1 MCVSVCVRAC
11 GCLCVCGYSCRCVC
25 VCLAMCARV
34 CVRVPVGVHVR
45 RSDCEPLADRAGVV
59 ERACCRGF
67 GRARSPGHGAA
78 KAHADPP
85 C

>member
-1 MCVSVCVRAC
+1 MRE
-11 GCLCVCGYSCRCVC
+11 CLCACVWVFMRVWVFVQVCVC